1 MIGNKRHKIGKTRLG
16 VVILLLLTAPLVQAQ
31 TVVRLFSTPAE
42 RAELE
47 RQRLALYRPDLVQVA
62 PQQEEPLIELPV
74 SAEPELPDVIYRLD
88 GSMLRS
94 DGLYTI
100 WLNGEPINQED
111 LPDNMEL
118 MQPFAQGRL
127 RIRNPATGI
136 NFELKPGQVLN
147 LTQGELFES
156 YEYRGYERIIEA
168 VDSVTDSLVEAVN
181 LESQNSDSN

>member
-1 MIGNKRHKIGKTRLG
+1 MTGNKLYKNFGMHW
-16 VVILLLLTAPLVQAQ
+16 VVILLLLTTPLSQAQ

-62 PQQEEPLIELPV
+62 PQQAEPLIELPAL
-74 SAEPELPDVIYRLD
+74 AEPELPDVIYRM
-88 GSMLRS
+88 GGTMLRS

-127 RIRNPATGI
+127 RIRNPATGT
-136 NFELKPGQVLN
+136 NYELKPGQVLN
-147 LTQGELFES
+147 LTRGELFES
-156 YEYRGYERIIEA
+156 YEYSGNEELSEA
-168 VDSVTDSLVEAVN
+168 VDSVTDSLAEAAN